1 MKKRHYTQFAQS
13 LYNNMAAYHDYFDR
27 LTELA
32 ISMFRWDNLP
42 PTVDPR
48 FLETT
53 LFLNGFAVFF
63 VDEVIGPLALT
74 CAANGPFDV
83 YRIPIN
89 RRAYASNGYQKNLTN
104 QDSILIYN
112 NMMHTNQV
120 PLIRRY
126 AYMLYEL
133 DQIIMVNAKAQ
144 KTPVLIQGTE
154 EQRLTLKN
162 LYMQYDGN
170 QPFIFGDKNLDIT
183 GLKAI
188 STEAPYVA
196 DKIFEL
202 KTQLWNEVLTVL
214 GITNLNLQKK
224 ERLITDEAASANGAT
239 VASRYSRLEAR
250 KQAAEQINAM
260 FNLNISVDFRDVQP
274 QSVNDLI
281 NSLKFEGGE
290 TLE

>member
-83 YRIPIN
+83 YRIQIN

-170 QPFIFGDKNLDIT
+170 QPFIFGDKNLDLT

-274 QSVNDLI
+274 QSVNELI
-281 NSLKFEGGE
+281 NSLNFEGGD

>member
-48 FLETT
+48 FLEAT
-53 LFLNGFAVFF
+53 LFLNGFAAFF

-74 CAANGPFDV
+74 CAANGPLDV

-112 NMMHTNQV
+112 NMLHTNQV
-120 PLIRRY
+120 SLIRRY

-274 QSVNDLI
+274 
-281 NSLKFEGGE
+281 GGE